1 MSAVVVTGAASGMG
15 RASVEHLR
23 GLSDTIFA
31 VDIHAPQI
39 DGTIGVACDITDPA
53 AIASLCA
60 MVSEA
65 GGLRAL
71 VHAAGIS
78 PTMDNARRV
87 WEVNLLGTQLLLDG
101 IDPLVGQGT
110 AVVCFSSV
118 AAHHVAPYV
127 TPEQAAL
134 LNDPLG
140 DDFLDRAVAAASD
153 SGYAYGLS
161 KVGVQWAVRRAASAW
176 GRRGGRAVSISPGLI
191 DTPMGQL
198 EYANQPAMRRMLDQ
212 TPLARMGSADE
223 VASVAA
229 FLVSDGASFITGVDV
244 LVDGG
249 VIQAPVTTPS

>member
-176 GRRGGRAVSISPGLI
+176 GPPWRPGRIDFSGADRHADGAVGVR
-191 DTPMGQL
+191 
-198 EYANQPAMRRMLDQ
+198 QPAGDATDARSNAVGPDGQRR
-212 TPLARMGSADE
+212 
-223 VASVAA
+223 
-229 FLVSDGASFITGVDV
+229 
-244 LVDGG
+244 
-249 VIQAPVTTPS
+249 